1 MPKGGRR
8 EEHSFYCINCGKRA
22 MSLQR
27 PVSKLREAHHRK
39 KLYCPCCGNVV
50 NCIECRNDSEVYEFK
65 ENFEL
70 GVYKEEAEASLK
82 ECKGE

>member
-1 MPKGGRR
+1 MANGGPTV
-8 EEHSFYCINCGKRA
+8 EHSFYCINCGRRA

-39 KLYCPCCGNVV
+39 KLYCPYCGNVV
-50 NCIECRNDSEVYEFK
+50 NCVECRNDGEVYEFK

-70 GVYKEEAEASLK
+70 GLYKEEAISSIEK
-82 ECKGE
+82 CKGA